1 VVEQR
6 SPHRWKKILPL
17 VRRANNNR
25 SLDGSHVAI
34 AAYLQAPTRSHV
46 AASVIP
52 IFSSQGNLAVP
63 EILQGTEW
71 VGAMAKRS
79 VELVGLAVC
88 LLACLVPI
96 SALPAGGI
104 GGGGRGGP
112 VRITPRLGGA
122 PSAGNALSMAPVFDR
137 PQRIRNRLNVTGLIG
152 ISEKNPISN
161 GPIVQLDLGGRD
173 IPMRLDTQLDGVEL
187 QFDLNENY
195 ARDLY
200 ESILTKRIEVVGPQ
214 ELRDQIEQAADQWK
228 PLEIQGYIFGRA
240 TPFLV
245 VKAAGPE

>member
-1 VVEQR
+1 M
-6 SPHRWKKILPL
+6 
-17 VRRANNNR
+17 
-25 SLDGSHVAI
+25 
-34 AAYLQAPTRSHV
+34 
-46 AASVIP
+46 
-52 IFSSQGNLAVP
+52 P

-71 VGAMAKRS
+71 VRAMAKRS
-79 VELVGLAVC
+79 AELVGFAVC
-88 LLACLVPI
+88 LLACLVPT

-112 VRITPRLGGA
+112 VRVSPRIGGA
-122 PSAGNALSMAPVFDR
+122 PSAGNALSMVPVFDR
-137 PQRIRNRLNVTGLIG
+137 PQRIRDHLNVAGLIG

-161 GPIVQLDLGGRD
+161 GPIVRLGLDGRD

-245 VKAAGPE
+245 VKAVGPE